1 MQEVKSLTSQLAY
14 TYSANRKAEQ
24 PFEHLLFTSLDGRTQ
39 ARMDGMSDAAYKRW
53 HNAEFW
59 SESYEQLW
67 KQSDTVDIA
76 TAGVHSLSSESDVAE
91 VSESAR
97 VGQYSADGEAAREAN
112 DAITEDSE
120 QNPRSDSRRQH
131 PPSSAPK
138 DSIIYLTADSPDELT
153 ELKEGETY
161 IIGGIVDHN
170 RYKVRPASMSSPHY
184 WLMKPGLWHRIYAST
199 RQWPRISEP
208 LVCL

>member
-1 MQEVKSLTSQLAY
+1 
-14 TYSANRKAEQ
+14 
-24 PFEHLLFTSLDGRTQ
+24 
-39 ARMDGMSDAAYKRW
+39 MDGMSDAAYKRW